1 MSISPIEWDSKY
13 ELGHSLIDDDHQ
25 ELFRFV
31 SDFIDSVNN
40 GANYE
45 VTKYTLYNAIRYA
58 NTHFEHEEQI
68 MKRALYP
75 KLNAHKELHETFK
88 ITITKYAK
96 EFINTRVD
104 SEELSK
110 YFHNWIVSHVLVH
123 DKEFGEFI
131 EKNKSFG

>member
-75 KLNAHKELHETFK
+75 KC
-88 ITITKYAK
+88 
-96 EFINTRVD
+96 
-104 SEELSK
+104 S
-110 YFHNWIVSHVLVH
+110 
-123 DKEFGEFI
+123 
-131 EKNKSFG
+131 